1 MWRWGRFSAVTVHD
15 ATPRRNT
22 CGVSNPARP
31 TGVRRA
37 TARSRMSPRLSLSLR
52 LQQFPHNS
60 FHFCCSL
67 RWGYDYFYDKWFVLL
82 GPKRQTAPVTVC
94 LHSKGE
100 YQSLLCGRSSSW
112 EQNLLPD
119 PFFISSRG
127 KLFSSVLTA
136 CLELIIQFARDESL
150 HHGIV
155 GSPVAIFKQNDKRC
169 SLIGVKNSPR
179 GRER

>member
-1 MWRWGRFSAVTVHD
+1 MMLRPEETRVESVTLSD
-15 ATPRRNT
+15 RR
-22 CGVSNPARP
+22 
-31 TGVRRA
+31 
-37 TARSRMSPRLSLSLR
+37 TAADSKIADVAASLSLR
-52 LQQFPHNS
+52 LQQFPPQHC
-60 FHFCCSL
+60 FHFCCSPG
-67 RWGYDYFYDKWFVLL
+67 WGYDYFYDKWFVLL

-127 KLFSSVLTA
+127 KLFSYVLTA

-150 HHGIV
+150 HPGIIR
-155 GSPVAIFKQNDKRC
+155 SPVAILKQNDKRC

-179 GRER
+179 GREQ